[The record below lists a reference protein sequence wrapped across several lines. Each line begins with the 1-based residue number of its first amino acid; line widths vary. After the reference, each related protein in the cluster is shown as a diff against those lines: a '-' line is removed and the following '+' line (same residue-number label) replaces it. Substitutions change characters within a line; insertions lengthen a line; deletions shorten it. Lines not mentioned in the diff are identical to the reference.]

1 MGKKLIAV
9 RLSPETVED
18 LKKLAEA
25 DNRSQT
31 NMIETLIRE
40 KAATS
45 RSSNQVLLR

>member
-9 RLSPETVED
+9 RLNPETVED

-25 DNRSQT
+25 DNRSQA

-45 RSSNQVLLR
+45 RIASPARLR